1 MNFSKV
7 LKPLFSCPYL
17 KKLFY
22 IGYKAVAKYG
32 YKEEDIEHIIR
43 SADVNGNG
51 VIDYSGKHCWLLWDN
66 NVVI

>member
-1 MNFSKV
+1 MS
-7 LKPLFSCPYL
+7 LS